1 MGVSLPNVVD
11 PEAGHAAAVDGRMQ
25 AEAALVLQGKIWLP
39 GDAGANWK
47 DLCQRPS
54 AGLC

>member
-1 MGVSLPNVVD
+1 MVD
-11 PEAGHAAAVDGRMQ
+11 PETGHAAAVDGRMQ